1 MKKNIYF
8 TIIMMALLQG
18 VNAQRVPQQV
28 SSEDALEAAIGA
40 LQINTRNVSIARI
53 EVKTMSDQRGNA
65 VLYEVVTDSVAVL
78 LSGSKACIPVLG
90 IRYNP
95 KNSIV
100 DNYEKLPCNIK
111 AFIDDYIAQIE
122 ACFDNDTI
130 TLYHQSDWTSLC
142 NGEALPQKSRTSVSP
157 LISTHWGQKG
167 CNNDTSIVGFEYY
180 TPSGNGCSH
189 CLAGCIPVA
198 MAQVMNY
205 WQYPVL
211 NSKQIEQIDWCKMSN
226 ELYSYSSNYETHR
239 NAIARLIADCGQQSD
254 ATYGCNGTGTDSD
267 DAKDALVDYFMY
279 SSNAKYRRKIFYIGN
294 WTQMLKDQLNSGL
307 PIIYGGYGS
316 GGHSFVC
323 DGYDENDN
331 FHINWGWRGSF
342 DGYYLLN
349 DLTPGTHN
357 YNNFQDAIVDIYPST
372 YQDMCYSVLALDSFY
387 TKFYQTHS
395 SSYLPYSVTPNTMTI
410 LNSATASSTA
420 SWRTIPYG
428 AVAKYQAHIEIN
440 LEDGFE
446 AEAGSEFEAEIVFCG
461 KCDDWRGRTT
471 TSEPSAN
478 DSSVV
483 HETKHLS
490 DKTNFDLQEL
500 FPNPTDG
507 ELTMNVEGTV
517 EGVVVY
523 NLQGQPVGGWHM
535 LSMTEGNIK
544 IDVRPLRSGTYL
556 LCVRTTDGKVATGR
570 FVRK

>member
-18 VNAQRVPQQV
+18 VNAQIVPQQV
-28 SSEDALEAAIGA
+28 SSHEALEAAIGA
-40 LQINTRNVSIARI
+40 LQINTRNVSTGRV

-65 VLYEVVTDSVAVL
+65 VLYEVMTDSAAVL

-95 KNSIV
+95 NISIV
-100 DNYEKLPCNIK
+100 DNYEDLPCNMK

-130 TLYHQSDWTSLC
+130 TLFHQSDWTSLC
-142 NGEALPQKSRTSVSP
+142 NGEALPQRSRTSVSP
-157 LISTHWGQKG
+157 LINTHWDQSG
-167 CNNDTSIVGFEYY
+167 CNDSYTVGYEYY

-189 CLAGCIPVA
+189 CLAGCVPVA

-211 NSKQIEQIDWCKMSN
+211 NSNQTEQFDWCQMPN
-226 ELYSYSSNYETHR
+226 ELYYYNNNSFETQR
-239 NAIARLIADCGQQSD
+239 NAVARLLADCGDQSG
-254 ATYGCNGTGTDSD
+254 ASYGCDGTGADSD

-294 WTQMLKDQLNSGL
+294 WTQMLKDQLNSGF

-323 DGYDENDN
+323 DGYDANDN
-331 FHINWGWRGSF
+331 FHINWGWGGSY
-342 DGYYLLN
+342 DGYYSLN
-349 DLTPGTHN
+349 DLTPGTSN

-395 SSYLPYSVTPNTMTI
+395 TSYLPYSVTPQTMTI
-410 LNSATASSTA
+410 LTSAAVSSPA

-461 KCDDWRGRTT
+461 KCDDWRGRMSTG
-471 TSEPSAN
+471 EPSSD
-478 DSSVV
+478 DSSVI
-483 HETKHLS
+483 HETKQIT
-490 DKTNFDLQEL
+490 DKTAVDFHDL

-517 EGVVVY
+517 ESIVVY

-535 LSMTEGNIK
+535 LAVSDGSVT

-556 LCVRTTDGKVATGR
+556 LCVRTTDGKVTTGR